1 MIQKE
6 LRERLLLYMTPQAER
21 KAAEGGAKKHAER
34 AVPAGTSFPKE
45 SFKGGIAAEKEAAE
59 RQKVVAVAT
68 GHRRRRKS
76 FLPYFLYF
84 TKSRKK
90 KSPQGGGETAE
101 RRKDLIG
108 FVRICSFVRCFEV
121 CKTSKLPLGRF

>member
-1 MIQKE
+1 MPVASFCASETAETGRIANG
-6 LRERLLLYMTPQAER
+6 REQGDHVSRRQ
-21 KAAEGGAKKHAER
+21 
-34 AVPAGTSFPKE
+34 E

-101 RRKDLIG
+101 RQKDLIG
-108 FVRICSFVRCFEV
+108 IARRCCLGELIRGLQNLEACLKRI
-121 CKTSKLPLGRF
+121 